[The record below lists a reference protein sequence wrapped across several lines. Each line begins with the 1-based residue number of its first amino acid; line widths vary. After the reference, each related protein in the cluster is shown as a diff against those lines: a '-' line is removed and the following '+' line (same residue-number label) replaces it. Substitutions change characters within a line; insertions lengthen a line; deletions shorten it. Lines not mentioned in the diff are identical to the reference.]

1 MKGKL
6 SIYYD
11 EEGDFLEIMM
21 GEPKR
26 DYGEH
31 ISEDV
36 VLFKDEETDEVIGI
50 GIFNFKSRT
59 KNLDEINLN
68 LPINISLESLKNL

>member
-11 EEGDFLEIMM
+11 EEGDFLEITI
-21 GEPKR
+21 GKPRR
-26 DYGEH
+26 DYGDH
-31 ISEDV
+31 VSEDV
-36 VLFKDEETDEVIGI
+36 VLFKDEETDEVTGI

-68 LPINISLESLKNL
+68 LPINISLEQLKKL